1 MSGYLTVL
9 TTLESEQAALRLARE
24 LVTRGLVACV
34 NVVPG
39 VRSVFLWKGELEE
52 ATEHLLLMK
61 TRADR
66 YDALAAAIDEIH
78 PYDVPELI
86 ALSVERGA
94 AGYFAWVDDCLD
106 RSR

>member
-1 MSGYLTVL
+1 MGGYLTVL
-9 TTLESEQAALRLARE
+9 TTLDTEQAAVRLARE

-39 VRSVFLWKGELEE
+39 VRSVFYWKGKLEE

-66 YDALAAAIDEIH
+66 YDALATAIDEIH

-86 ALSVERGA
+86 AFSVERGS
-94 AGYFAWVDDCLD
+94 AGYLAWVDDCVD